1 MATFQE
7 RFNSL
12 YEKSNLSQKEF
23 GSIFGASTD
32 QVYNWRNGRG
42 EPDSEMMKKIAESCN
57 VSVDWLVGKTTVC
70 TSLMIRANQQTDTF
84 LDDLP
89 PEAEERVREF
99 IELMRLKYSLKYSKK
114 NK

>member
-7 RFNSL
+7 RFNML

-57 VSVDWLVGKTTVC
+57 VSVDWLVGK
-70 TSLMIRANQQTDTF
+70 SHIRTPITITAARRTNIST
-84 LDDLP
+84 DDLP
-89 PEAEERVREF
+89 PEAEERIQEF
-99 IELMRLKYSLKYSKK
+99 IELMRLKYGKK